1 MADIGN
7 LELEEIGGRIRNL
20 RKQRDWSIES
30 LALEANLSISQIS
43 EIERGL
49 RDAQITTYKKIA
61 DAFGISLAVLFSS
74 DSSDEKIEDELMEI
88 HDKIK
93 YMESDKKAKFLESL
107 KYVVFFKSD

>member
-7 LELEEIGGRIRNL
+7 LVLEEIGGRIRDL
-20 RKQRDWSIES
+20 RKQRDWTIEN
-30 LALEANLSISQIS
+30 LAFEANLSVPQIS

-74 DSSDEKIEDELMEI
+74 DFCGEKIEDELMEI
-88 HDKIK
+88 HKKIE
-93 YMESDKKAKFLESL
+93 YMNSDKKAKFLESL
-107 KYVVFFKSD
+107 KYIVFFNFD